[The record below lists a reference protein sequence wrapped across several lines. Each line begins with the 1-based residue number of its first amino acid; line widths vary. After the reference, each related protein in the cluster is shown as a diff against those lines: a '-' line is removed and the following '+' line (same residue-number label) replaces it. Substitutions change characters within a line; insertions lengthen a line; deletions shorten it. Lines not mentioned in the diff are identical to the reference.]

1 MGGNEMDDIDEKY
14 DEGYNH
20 THGEVHKPMSAVR
33 HVVATKPEWITT
45 GEAARLLQVGSIN
58 TVKRWAREG
67 KLHYRRP
74 GGEQGRMQI
83 ERSSVEN
90 LLHSTDSE
98 LLAIQRSERALDK
111 LDALGR
117 EMTHAEMVELE
128 ADRKGKLPW
137 RKST

>member
-1 MGGNEMDDIDEKY
+1 MRM
-14 DEGYNH
+14 
-20 THGEVHKPMSAVR
+20 VR
-33 HVVATKPEWITT
+33 HVIETGAEWITT

-83 ERSSVEN
+83 ERSSVKS
-90 LLHSTDSE
+90 LLQSTDSE
-98 LLAIQRSERALDK
+98 LLAIQHSERALDK
-111 LDALGR
+111 LDALER
-117 EMTHAEMVELE
+117 EMTYAEMDELE